1 VDIVDYWLAHVL
13 WFVKGLLMF
22 CGGWLKKGKKKKKK
36 EYKKNKPTI

>member
-36 EYKKNKPTI
+36 